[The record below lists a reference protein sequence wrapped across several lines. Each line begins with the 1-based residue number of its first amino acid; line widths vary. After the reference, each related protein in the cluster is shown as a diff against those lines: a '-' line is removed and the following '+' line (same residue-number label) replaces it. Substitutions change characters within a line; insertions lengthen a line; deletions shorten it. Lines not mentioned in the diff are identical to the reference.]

1 MPVDGFRKGAVS
13 TGGCESRRRGRLRTH
28 AVVALCPF
36 EGGSCGARPRRTHGA
51 SACRFSVRRAV
62 AHEERPDNT
71 LWGVG
76 RLVNMYVLQV
86 PGGRERAT
94 CDLLQKTLGDE
105 LVGECFVPLFESMRR
120 VRGEWHREQRRLFPG
135 YVFLTTP
142 DIVRVVQRLRELPF
156 FARVIGGHDERYVPL
171 SAEEGAW
178 LQALTNV
185 ETHTVEFS
193 QGVIEGDEVKV
204 VKGPLRGQEAKIR
217 KIDRHKRLAFL
228 EMHMFGRTKVVKV
241 GLEIVSKR

>member
-1 MPVDGFRKGAVS
+1 
-13 TGGCESRRRGRLRTH
+13 
-28 AVVALCPF
+28 
-36 EGGSCGARPRRTHGA
+36 
-51 SACRFSVRRAV
+51 
-62 AHEERPDNT
+62 
-71 LWGVG
+71 
-76 RLVNMYVLQV
+76 MYVLQV

-94 CDLLQKTLGDE
+94 CDLLQKMLGDE
-105 LVGECFVPLFESMRR
+105 LVGECLVPLFESMRR
-120 VRGEWHREQRRLFPG
+120 VRGEWHRDQRRLFPG

-171 SAEEGAW
+171 SAEEVAW

-204 VKGPLRGQEAKIR
+204 IKGPLRGQEAKIR

-228 EMHMFGRTKVVKV
+228 EMHILGRTKVVKV

>member
-1 MPVDGFRKGAVS
+1 MPVDGFRKGAVL
-13 TGGCESRRRGRLRTH
+13 TGCCESRRRGRLRTH

-36 EGGSCGARPRRTHGA
+36 EGGSCEARPRRTHGA

-62 AHEERPDNT
+62 AHEECPDNT

-94 CDLLQKTLGDE
+94 CDLLQKMLGDE

-156 FARVIGGHDERYVPL
+156 FTRVIGGHDERYVPL
-171 SAEEGAW
+171 SAEEVAW